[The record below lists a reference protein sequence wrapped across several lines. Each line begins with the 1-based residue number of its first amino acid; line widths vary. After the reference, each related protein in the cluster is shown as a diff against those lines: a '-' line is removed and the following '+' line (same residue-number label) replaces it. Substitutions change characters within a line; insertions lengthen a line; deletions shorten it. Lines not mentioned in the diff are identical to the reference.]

1 MRRLIVPL
9 AIVLSLACTSSRR
22 QRPAAP
28 DLVLLN
34 GKVFTSDTSRPWAEA
49 IAIRGERI
57 FAVGSTNDIREL
69 ADADTKVVNLLGRTV
84 VPGIND
90 AHVHA
95 PGDIGELVIP
105 IPPTASVDDVFAL
118 IGAAAKQQPAGE
130 WLTGELP
137 VGILDDP
144 RFNRE
149 SLDAVAPGH
158 PVRLSNLSGHS
169 DLLNSLGLQ
178 RWNIGET
185 EADPAGGRYGRS
197 AGRLN
202 GWVYEHAIW
211 AKRAEQVAKAK
222 DEVLVDSV
230 RRFSDE
236 LVRYGVTSV
245 QSMPILSLERLR
257 PIMARA
263 AVPLRFRLIE
273 FQMARVEENPAG
285 PVKYILD
292 GTPIERGAAMS
303 VPYSDRPDERGRM
316 NYSDEDLRRIVDV
329 AARSPHPVLLH
340 IVGDVALGKLFAA
353 MRANGADWTAKR
365 VRVEHGDLIARHA
378 DEARALGIVLVQNPA
393 HFMIPQ
399 VMAARLGGDGM
410 KGFQAFRSIAERGI
424 PIAIGSD
431 GPLNPW
437 LNVLFATIHPGNPG
451 EALTREQAVRAY
463 TAGSAYAE
471 FAEKEK
477 GTIAPGM
484 LADLAVLSQDVF
496 TVPPPELPKTE
507 SVVTMIGGKVVYGS
521 LDGL

>member
-1 MRRLIVPL
+1 
-9 AIVLSLACTSSRR
+9 
-22 QRPAAP
+22 
-28 DLVLLN
+28 
-34 GKVFTSDTSRPWAEA
+34 WAEA

-95 PGDIGELVIP
+95 PGDIGEHVVP
-105 IPPTASVDDVFAL
+105 IPSTASVDDVLAL
-118 IGAAAKQQPAGE
+118 VGAAAKQQPAGA

-137 VGILDDP
+137 IGILDDP
-144 RFNRE
+144 RLSRDA
-149 SLDAVAPGH
+149 LDAVAPAH
-158 PVRLSNLSGHS
+158 PVRLSNLAGHS
-169 DLLNSLGLQ
+169 DLLNSLGLRQ
-178 RWNIGET
+178 WNIGDT
-185 EADPAGGRYGRS
+185 DADPPGGHYGRT

-211 AKRAEQVAKAK
+211 SKRAEQVAKAK
-222 DEVLVDSV
+222 DEVLIDSV

-236 LVRYGVTSV
+236 MLRYGVTSV
-245 QSMPILSLERLR
+245 QSMPILPLERLT

-263 AVPLRFRLIE
+263 TVPLRFRLIE

-303 VPYSDRPDERGRM
+303 TPYSDRPAERGRV
-316 NYSDEDLRRIVDV
+316 NYSDEDLRRIVDA

-340 IVGDVALGKLFAA
+340 VAGDVALGKLFAA

-365 VRVEHGDLIARHA
+365 VRVEHGDFIARHA

-399 VMAARLGGDGM
+399 LMEARLGADRM
-410 KGFQAFRSIAERGI
+410 KDYQAFRSIAERGI
-424 PIAIGSD
+424 PVAIGSD

-437 LNVLFATIHPGNPG
+437 LNVLFATIHPRNPA
-451 EALTREQAVRAY
+451 EAMTREQAVRAY

-471 FAEKEK
+471 FAEKQK

-484 LADLAVLSQDVF
+484 LADLAILSQDVF

-507 SVVTMIGGKVVYGS
+507 SVMTMIGGKVVYGS